1 MLNDLLCICAC
12 LQEFSQGGM
21 RGFSTSALNS
31 PRSGSGFATPTA
43 AGSNAALAAAAMLSP
58 GSFFSSSLQLP
69 AAASRIASLSLAGLP
84 PRSGAA
90 TPSAASM
97 TGAFAPGPAT
107 PKRDMSAARLSEL
120 VHHPMAAAT
129 AAAGATMAEQERES
143 FSQLAAE
150 ASTAGTA
157 AAPTANGTPGG
168 ALSAAMS
175 ATPVGSLGGA
185 GVSPIATGT
194 AELQGSESLGPYA
207 AASLNRGLGGLSV
220 AVSGSAAGG
229 GGMISRYSSAEM
241 LAAASPRFAGAS
253 PRFAGRWSR
262 ACRE

>member
-1 MLNDLLCICAC
+1 MSFRAW

-69 AAASRIASLSLAGLP
+69 AAASRIGSLSLAGLP

-168 ALSAAMS
+168 ALSSAAMS

-185 GVSPIATGT
+185 GVSPNATGT

-207 AASLNRGLGGLSV
+207 AASLSRGLGGLSV

-253 PRFAGRWSR
+253 PRFAGRWNR
-262 ACRE
+262 ACTE

>member
-1 MLNDLLCICAC
+1 
-12 LQEFSQGGM
+12 M
-21 RGFSTSALNS
+21 RGFTSALNS

-58 GSFFSSSLQLP
+58 GSFFGSSLQLP
-69 AAASRIASLSLAGLP
+69 AAASRTGSLSLAGLP

-97 TGAFAPGPAT
+97 TGAAFLPGPAT

-185 GVSPIATGT
+185 GVSPEAAGV
-194 AELQGSESLGPYA
+194 AELQGRESLGPYA

-220 AVSGSAAGG
+220 AVPGSAAGG

-253 PRFAGRWSR
+253 PRFAGG
-262 ACRE
+262 CREQRCSGLTFG